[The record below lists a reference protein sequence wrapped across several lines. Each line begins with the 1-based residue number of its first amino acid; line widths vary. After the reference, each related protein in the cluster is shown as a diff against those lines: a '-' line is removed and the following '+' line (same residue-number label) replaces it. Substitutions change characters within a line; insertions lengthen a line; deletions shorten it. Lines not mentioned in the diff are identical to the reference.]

1 MPDRYWVGGTASWD
15 GTAGT
20 KWAATSGGPGGASVP
35 TTADD
40 VFFDANSNTGS
51 PITVTIAAG
60 NTGAKSINCTGFT
73 RTITGSAAITVAG
86 SVTLVAAMTY
96 TYNGDLTLTGTG
108 TLTTAGKSS
117 LATTVTI
124 NGAGI
129 TVDLGDALSLSGTLN
144 VTQGT
149 FNTNNFNLTCNVLS
163 SNNSNTR
170 TINLGSSTVSLATG
184 GAAVN
189 FTTSTN
195 LTFNAGTSQINVT
208 GTAPSINGG
217 SQVFNNVTFTGVTAT
232 ASVSSQI
239 TGSNTFA
246 NLTLSAPSTA
256 AIRALSF
263 TANQIITGT
272 LTCAGATAIRR
283 VYIRSDVTGT
293 ARTLTVGTLSAN
305 DCDFR
310 DITLAGAAAPAS
322 PTRAG
327 DCGGNSGIT
336 FPAPKTV
343 YRVGSNTTWEGSS
356 SWALTSGGTGDNNNF
371 PLAQDTAVIDNVASA
386 ASISFNTGSTIYNIS
401 AVDASLRTNAITF
414 SYTINN
420 EVYGSYTLG
429 SGVTV
434 SGTSSQTF
442 FGRGTT
448 NFTSAGKTISFFIL
462 VDAPGGTFRFLDAL
476 NSTNGLTLTRGTF
489 DLNNFTITATT
500 FNSSNTNTRT
510 LAFGTGNITTTGSGT
525 AFSALASTGLTVTGT
540 PVVNISNNSAT
551 ATTVQLGTLDEVNSI
566 SFNFTTG
573 TYALTFPSS
582 SGNARNVNFTGFSG
596 TLNNNTRTLFG
607 DLTLSTGM
615 TVASGANVTTFA
627 STSATPRTIIT
638 NGKTVDFPLTF
649 NGVGGTF
656 RLLDALTMGSARTL
670 TQTNGTLDLNGFNV
684 TTGSYLTQVGTKN
697 LTFNGG
703 TLTCVAAG
711 TAFNNTNSAG
721 YTTTAG
727 TGTGAIRM
735 TAATAKTFIGGGATY
750 NCTLS
755 NDGAGALTI
764 QSSNTFTTLANG
776 VQPTSFLFTAGTT
789 TTLTNWNISGTAGN
803 LVTIGSPTAASHT
816 LSKASG
822 VVNADYLSISR
833 SNATGGATW
842 NPGTNSV
849 DGGNNTGWL
858 FPGALGTNNFFLFF
872 R

>member
-1 MPDRYWVGGTASWD
+1 MPDRYWVGGTNNWD
-15 GTAGT
+15 NVAGT
-20 KWAATSGGPGGASVP
+20 KWSATSGGAGGASVP
-35 TTADD
+35 TTADA
-40 VFFDANSNTGS
+40 VFFDANSTG
-51 PITVTIAAG
+51 TVTVAST
-60 NTGAKSINCTGFT
+60 NTGAASINCTGFT
-73 RTITGSAAITVAG
+73 GTLQGAMPLTVAG
-86 SVTLVAAMTY
+86 SITLSAAMGFSY
-96 TYNGDLTLTGTG
+96 TGTITITGTG
-108 TLTTAGKSS
+108 TLITAGKTFGA
-117 LATTVTI
+117 LTV
-124 NGAGI
+124 NGVGI
-129 TVDLGDALSLSGTLN
+129 TVTLGDALTISTN
-144 VTQGT
+144 NFVTVTSGT
-149 FNTNNFNLTCNVLS
+149 FNTNNFNVSAAGLL

-170 TINLGSSTVSLATG
+170 TINLGSSTVTINFSSGTTWD
-184 GAAVN
+184 

-195 LTFNAGTSQINVT
+195 LTFNAGTSLINNIGNS
-208 GTAPSINGG
+208 GTRFFGG
-217 SQVFNNVTFTGVTAT
+217 SQTYNNVTF
-232 ASVSSQI
+232 ASTVPSTIVAQI

-246 NLTLSAPSTA
+246 NLTLTAPSSNGV
-256 AIRALSF
+256 IPLSF
-263 TANQIITGT
+263 AGNQTITGT
-272 LTCAGATAIRR
+272 LTCAGASAIRR
-283 VYIRSDVTGT
+283 TYIRSDVTGT
-293 ARTLTVGTLSAN
+293 TRTLTVGTLSAN

-310 DITLAGAAAPAS
+310 DIALAGAAAPAS

-343 YRVGSNTTWEGSS
+343 YRVGTNTTWQGSS

-371 PLAQDTAVIDNVASA
+371 PLAQDTAVIDNSTALTGTLT
-386 ASISFNTGSTIYNIS
+386 INTGVTIYNIS
-401 AVDASLRTNAITF
+401 AIDASLRTNVITF
-414 SYTINN
+414 DYSANN
-420 EVYGSYTLG
+420 DVYGSYTFG
-429 SGVTV
+429 SGVTI
-434 SGTSSQTF
+434 SGTGTQTF
-442 FGRGTT
+442 SGRGTT
-448 NFTSAGKTISFFIL
+448 NFTSAGKIISFPVT
-462 VDAPGGTFRFLDAL
+462 VDAPSGTFRLLDAF
-476 NSTNGLTLTRGTF
+476 TNFTLFVHTRGTI
-489 DLNNFTITATT
+489 DLNNFTLTVGI
-500 FNSSNTNTRT
+500 FNSSNSNTRA
-510 LAFGTGNITTTGSGT
+510 LAFGTGNITTNGSGT
-525 AFSALASTGLTVTGT
+525 AFTTLTSTGLTVTGT

-551 ATTVQLGTLDEVNSI
+551 ATTVQLGTLTEANSI

-596 TLNNNTRTLFG
+596 TLNNGTRTLFG

-615 TVASGANVTTFA
+615 TVASGALVTTFA
-627 STSATPRTIIT
+627 STSATPRTITT
-638 NGKTVDFPLTF
+638 NGKTIDFPLTF

-656 RLLDALTMGSARTL
+656 RLLDALTMGSTRTL

-697 LTFNGG
+697 LTFNGS

-750 NCTLS
+750 DCTLS

-764 QSSNTFTTLANG
+764 QGSNTFTTLANG
-776 VQPTSFLFTAGTT
+776 VQPTSFLFTGGTT

-803 LVTIGSPTAASHT
+803 LVTINSSTALAHT

-822 VVNADYLSISR
+822 VVNTDYLSISY

-842 NPGTNSV
+842 NPGDNSV
-849 DGGNNTGWL
+849 NGGNNTGWL